1 MSIRIG
7 IYGPSDGNSLS
18 PTFKEGA
25 FRYMSIQP
33 HRNAR
38 LISHPVENG
47 SVRFDNKVIDP
58 MTVTVV
64 GYVYASDTETRDKLE
79 KFQKR
84 RDWGFFSIVGF
95 ENRSFD
101 NVELVSVSDPQRAES
116 PDSIEYTLQFQEVMV
131 VRGQEMPLSRVPDDR
146 PTRST

>member
-7 IYGPSDGNSLS
+7 IYGPSNGNTRS

-25 FRYMSIQP
+25 FRYMSITP

-47 SVRFDNKVIDP
+47 SVRFDNKVIEP

-64 GYVYASDTETRDKLE
+64 GYVYVSDTETRDKLE

-84 RDWGFFSIVGF
+84 RDWGFFTIVGF
-95 ENRSFD
+95 GNRSFD

-116 PDSIEYTLQFQEVMV
+116 PDSIEYTLNFQEVIV
-131 VRGQEMPLSRVPDDR
+131 VKGQEMPMSRIPDDQ
-146 PTRST
+146 STKSA